1 MEETRSQPLEP
12 EMRVRRVAVLFGDIA
27 GFTKLG
33 EKLAAQGHRG
43 AEELSRVLEAYLGRL
58 VSIVALHGGEIVR
71 FAGDAPIV
79 LWSGDDSLETAT
91 RRAALCALDLQA
103 QLHDHVVTEGSAL
116 QLRIGVSAGSV
127 TEAIV
132 GGGEGRWEYVVLGRP
147 IVEAGAAQSS
157 AALGQVVATAAAWHW
172 LEASCE
178 RQEARVVAVRDPL
191 PLEPL
196 VSPQLS
202 PEATRRAAAFVSR
215 ALTARLDSGH
225 TDWLPELRRISVLFV
240 SLEGLDDCG
249 PDALDRLQAATRVL
263 QAAVHQLDGSVNQFL
278 VDDKGTVL
286 LAVWGV
292 PTRTHEDDPVRA
304 VLAGRQILAGLRSLG
319 MKASAGVSTGRAFC
333 GFRGGAARRDYAV
346 MGATVNLA
354 ARLMGLGDG
363 SLMTDQAT
371 AHAAASRLA
380 FEALPA
386 KQIKGK
392 HQPVIPYRALTTVV
406 RAEVRPATPVFGRR
420 AEQEILNGALLG
432 LTQRRGSVVVLEG
445 EAGIGKSCLT
455 LAFERD
461 AQAQGVQ
468 ILHGATDGIEH
479 ATPYFAWRAVV
490 VGLFGLVDNDDL
502 PRRREV
508 VLAQLR
514 EEPAWTPLA
523 ALLNPFL
530 GTDFADSD
538 LTASMQS
545 EGRSQS
551 TQNLVLGL
559 LLKASVARP
568 TLLIIDDLHRLDSSS
583 WELLRLL
590 VVDGLPLLLLVN
602 TRPLV
607 TTRSPGQGANPAFEV
622 LVRAAGTGHL
632 VLGPLSPNGA
642 SELVCHRLGV
652 RRLSPPI
659 EQFLT
664 EKAEGHPFFS
674 EEIACVL
681 RDTGLL
687 VIEGDEA
694 RLAPHAG
701 DLFALG
707 LPSTLEGIIG
717 SRIDRLTQAQ
727 QLTLKAAS
735 VIGRA
740 FTHFLLR
747 DVHPIEGERALLP
760 RQLETLAQLDLTL
773 LDPGVGDA
781 DAYLFKH
788 VVTQETA
795 YNLLLFAQRRQLHQV
810 IAEWYERNFA
820 GDLTPY
826 RGLLA
831 HHWVRAEVPAK
842 AMDALEKA
850 GEQALQSH
858 ANSEAADFFAQAL
871 HIGSTED
878 VPMPRRAHWELL
890 RCEALYKIGRFE
902 ESLVGARHVSA
913 LLGHPV
919 PETPLRRVTGT
930 LKALAKVLVR
940 HQAPPMLIVGSDSG
954 DQRLREAA
962 QAHGIVISV
971 SLWAADALTM
981 MYATITCVDLA
992 ERFGPSSVLV
1002 RGYAG
1007 MGLVLG
1013 VIPLHGLARA
1023 YGAKAIALGEAIGD
1037 ADSLAFA
1044 RFLCGLYLSG
1054 AGRLDE
1060 AAAQLKLAFEDYERL
1075 GDGRRF
1081 EDASNVYS
1089 SVLYYQGHW
1098 SLATTV
1104 AEEGHRSAKRRG
1116 DPQSIVAPLILTAI
1130 MLARRGD
1137 HEGALSAFLRI
1148 PLAPGDR
1155 VSRVDVQG
1163 EIVLLYV
1170 QLGRFDEAR
1179 VAAEEVAGLL
1189 SGQRPA
1195 TVGVLVGTLAFAEAY
1210 RELWVRAVSLGLPEA
1225 PALERAAWSAVGS
1238 LALLAKVFPLAE
1250 SGAQLKRGAFELA
1263 RGRRRR
1269 ARSEFTRALENARG
1283 TGMVIHILEAHE
1295 RLCAVTDGA
1304 EQEEH
1309 AREAASLR
1317 KQMLA
1322 GPG

>member
-33 EKLAAQGHRG
+33 EKLAAQGNRG

-79 LWSGDDSLETAT
+79 LWSGDDSLEAAT
-91 RRAALCALDLQA
+91 RRAAQCALDLQA

-116 QLRIGVSAGSV
+116 GLRIGVSAGTV

-132 GGGEGRWEYVVLGRP
+132 GGGQGRWEYVVLGRP
-147 IVEAGAAQSS
+147 IVEAGAAQSG
-157 AALGQVVATAAAWHW
+157 AALGQVVATAAAWQW
-172 LEASCE
+172 LEASCQRE
-178 RQEARVVAVRDPL
+178 QARVVAVRDPL

-196 VSPQLS
+196 IYPQLS

-215 ALTARLDSGH
+215 ALTARLEAGH
-225 TDWLPELRRISVLFV
+225 ADWLPELRRVSVLFV
-240 SLEGLDDCG
+240 SLEGLDESG

-263 QAAVHQLDGSVNQFL
+263 QAAVYQLDGSVNQFL

-292 PTRTHEDDPVRA
+292 PTRTHEDDPARA

-319 MKASAGVSTGRAFC
+319 MKASAGVSTGRVFC

-363 SLMTDQAT
+363 SVMTDETT
-371 AHAAASRLA
+371 ANAAASRLA

-406 RAEVRPATPVFGRR
+406 RAEVHPATPVFGRR
-420 AEQEILNGALLG
+420 AEQEILNRALFG

-461 AQAQGVQ
+461 ARAQGVQ
-468 ILHGATDGIEH
+468 ILHGATDGMEH

-490 VGLFGLVDNDDL
+490 AGLFGLADTDEL

-508 VLAQLR
+508 VLQRLQQ
-514 EEPAWTPLA
+514 EPAWTPLA
-523 ALLNPFL
+523 AFLNPFL
-530 GTDFADSD
+530 GTDFADSE

-545 EGRSQS
+545 EGRSQG

-559 LLKASVARP
+559 LLKASAARP
-568 TLLIIDDLHRLDSSS
+568 TLLIVDDLHRLDSSS

-590 VVDGLPLLLLVN
+590 VVDGLPLLLLVT
-602 TRPLV
+602 TRPLA
-607 TTRSPGQGANPAFEV
+607 QGPNTAYEV

-632 VLGPLSPNGA
+632 VLGPLSPDGTF
-642 SELVCHRLGV
+642 ELVCHRLGV

-659 EQFLT
+659 ERFLT

-694 RLAPHAG
+694 QLAPQAG

-747 DVHPIEGERALLP
+747 AVHPIAGERALLP
-760 RQLETLAQLDLTL
+760 RQLETLTQLDLTL

-871 HIGSTED
+871 HIGSTEH

-930 LKALAKVLVR
+930 LKALARVLVR
-940 HQAPPMLIVGSDSG
+940 RQAPRMPIVRSDSG
-954 DQRLREAA
+954 DQRLLEAA

-971 SLWAADALTM
+971 SFWAADALTM

-992 ERFGPSSVLV
+992 ERFGPCSVLV

-1007 MGLVLG
+1007 MALVLG
-1013 VIPLHGLARA
+1013 VVPLHSLARA
-1023 YGAKAIALGEAIGD
+1023 YGAKAVALGEAIGD

-1098 SLATTV
+1098 SMATTV
-1104 AEEGHRSAKRRG
+1104 AEEGHQSAKRRG

-1137 HEGALSAFLRI
+1137 HEGALRAFLRI
-1148 PLAPGDR
+1148 PLAPGDH
-1155 VSRVDVQG
+1155 VSRIDVQG
-1163 EIVLLYV
+1163 EIALLYV
-1170 QLGRFDEAR
+1170 QLGRFEDAR

-1189 SGQRPA
+1189 SGRRPA
-1195 TVGVLVGTLAFAEAY
+1195 TVGVLVGTLAFAEAC
-1210 RELWVRAVSLGLPEA
+1210 RELWVRAVKLGLPEA
-1225 PALERAAWSAVGS
+1225 PSLQRAAWSAVGS
-1238 LALLAKVFPLAE
+1238 LAVLAKVFPLAE
-1250 SGAQLKRGAFELA
+1250 AGAQLKRGAFELV
-1263 RGRRRR
+1263 RGRLRR
-1269 ARSEFTRALENARG
+1269 ARFEFTRALENARG
-1283 TGMVIHILEAHE
+1283 MGMVIHILEAHE

-1309 AREAASLR
+1309 ARKAASLR
-1317 KQMLA
+1317 KQVLA